1 MTARS
6 LAVLL
11 LLPLV
16 GCAWARRE
24 NRPVW
29 TSFEDHLV
37 PADGTAFYVALPL
50 TVPAGLVAIVVDT
63 LVAHPLQV
71 VDDALDDTGDLWR
84 GIDLEQAYYTQ
95 AGLLPVRAVATPL
108 WFVGS
113 FLGRSM
119 FDVGGDEA
127 PGTRP
132 EVSEKERAA
141 IGKRVDATLRW
152 LAAIADG
159 SDRAL
164 AGSGP
169 VGADEAQQQAL
180 RAALGVALDRGTAI
194 GRLRVFEACARV
206 QVLRPLVDWCRG
218 LADASAVVRWKA
230 LRDLPPHVVVPDGL
244 ADRLLADP
252 DPAVRELAAG
262 RAR

>member
-1 MTARS
+1 MNVRR
-6 LAVLL
+6 LAILL

-29 TSFEDHLV
+29 TTFEDNLV
-37 PADGTAFYVALPL
+37 PADDTAFYVSLPL
-50 TVPAGLVAIVVDT
+50 TVPAGLVAIVADT

-71 VDDALDDTGDLWR
+71 VDDAVDDTGDLWR
-84 GIDLEQAYYTQ
+84 GIDLENAYYTQ

-108 WFVGS
+108 WFLGS

-119 FDVGGDEA
+119 FDVGGEGA
-127 PGTRP
+127 PVARP
-132 EVSEKERAA
+132 VSEQERAA
-141 IGKRVDATLRW
+141 IEKRVDATLRW
-152 LAAIADG
+152 LAAIAEG
-159 SDRAL
+159 GNAAL
-164 AGSGP
+164 PGSGP
-169 VGADEAQQQAL
+169 VGADDAQRERL
-180 RAALGVALDRGTAI
+180 RAALGVALDRGTAF

-206 QVLRPLVDWCRG
+206 QVLRTLVDWCRG
-218 LADASAVVRWKA
+218 LGDASAVVRWKA
-230 LRDLPPHVVVPDGL
+230 LRDLPPHVVVPDEL